1 MRRRGYIYMYVLLA
15 SAGCDY
21 GFRPETLVENL
32 RLIGINASPANVRPG
47 ESTQL
52 TALILDPSRSM
63 PSTVLWIGCE
73 ADPYNLN
80 RSPCANPDVLTDS
93 ASLTGGTGTLPPGV
107 SIIGFGPRATYSV
120 PATLFDP
127 LETNDPRRMSGTV
140 GTVLAFAVAE
150 TVSPA
155 APPEELQA
163 LFERVQ
169 RKEVRSVLAIFRI
182 QISESMVRN
191 ANPTVDSLVVG
202 GEVWP
207 RGARMLVREKEPV
220 TLDLVAPDSSF
231 EAYEVST
238 PEGIEQRTE
247 RILVA
252 WYSTAGRFSEER
264 TALRE
269 GVQTIFTAPGAGDEK
284 DPVPEKRT
292 GSLYTVLRDTR
303 GAQAWKEWPFFVCDD
318 AAPAPSVTSVDWPSD
333 VMTPLVLHGTQLDSL
348 VDVIVEGAALE
359 RPSFDSASGTFS
371 GFLPSGVG
379 VMPQSL
385 TLHARN
391 CAREIRGP

>member
-1 MRRRGYIYMYVLLA
+1 MRAYIYIGVLLA
-15 SAGCDY
+15 LSGCDF

-32 RLIGINASPANVRPG
+32 RLIGVSANPANVRPG
-47 ESTQL
+47 ESTTI
-52 TALILDPSRSM
+52 TALVLDPSRSQ

-93 ASLTGGTGTLPPGV
+93 AALTGGTGTLPQGV

-127 LETNDPRRMSGTV
+127 LAADDPRRLSGTV

-155 APPEELQA
+155 APREELEA

-169 RKEVRSVLAIFRI
+169 KKEVRSVLAIFRVL
-182 QISESMVRN
+182 ISESMVRN
-191 ANPTVDSLVVG
+191 TNPTVDSLVVA

-220 TLDLVAPDSSF
+220 TLDLIAPDSSF
-231 EAYEVST
+231 EPYEAST
-238 PEGIEQRTE
+238 PEGLEQRTE

-264 TALRE
+264 TALQE
-269 GVQTIFTAPGAGDEK
+269 GVQTVFTAPSSTDDK

-292 GSLYTVLRDTR
+292 GTLYTVLRDTR
-303 GAQAWKEWPFFVCDD
+303 GAQAWREWPFFVCDD
-318 AAPAPSVTSVDWPSD
+318 AAPSPEVSSVDWPSD
-333 VMTPLVLHGTQLDSL
+333 TASPVVLHGEHLDSL
-348 VDVIVEGAALE
+348 VDVIVAGAALE
-359 RPSFDSASGTFS
+359 RGAFDPMLGTWA
-371 GFLPSGVG
+371 GFFPTGADVS
-379 VMPQSL
+379 PQPL
-385 TLHARN
+385 GLHARN
-391 CAREIRGP
+391 CARSTRAP